1 MKYVAVVTGETFIA
15 AILSCEGGTLPHRI
29 VKTEMC
35 IFTDKEKG
43 IVDYE
48 KRKTEM
54 QSGSVLG

>member
-1 MKYVAVVTGETFIA
+1 MKYAAIATGETLIA
-15 AILSCEGGTLPHRI
+15 VILSCEGGTLPHRI
-29 VKTEMC
+29 EKTEMC
-35 IFTDKEKG
+35 IFTDTEKG